1 MTRDAADSMDGTPLR
16 RVFEGGP
23 KARPKCIQS
32 RSAPISVSLCEA
44 RATNWTELVSA
55 MKRADSHTY
64 LATLA
69 KQVAERKIDRPLSQ
83 AGYPDGAKISTGK
96 TQS

>member
-16 RVFEGGP
+16 RVFVGGP
-23 KARPKCIQS
+23 KARPECIQN

-44 RATNWTELVSA
+44 RATNWTEPVSA
-55 MKRADSHTY
+55 RKRADSHTY
-64 LATLA
+64 LLTVA
-69 KQVAERKIDRPLSQ
+69 KQFAEGKIGRPLSQ
-83 AGYPDGAKISTGK
+83 AGYPDGAKMSAGK